1 VKLIKQFKKYN
12 AMTIYKLFKG
22 FKLEA
27 VCTSLREAKGKA
39 KLDGTYNII
48 GTNNYRSSF
57 VILNGTYFG
66 D

>member
-1 VKLIKQFKKYN
+1 
-12 AMTIYKLFKG
+12 MTIYKLFKG

-27 VCTSLREAKGKA
+27 VCTILREAKAKA